1 PVAHLAGSGCLP
13 DGFDHLT
20 EEVVGD
26 RSVNFDF
33 WDECH
38 FVFRTPVDLRITV
51 LPAKTLHFG
60 RRDGLHADG
69 GECLEYIVQFRG
81 SDNCADQFHD
91 PSFTMRPRRLHRNRG
106 PRIRRRDRTPI
117 KCRSTDRTP
126 RDADAAVPDQSLFCA
141 CTPATYQSRPG

>member
-1 PVAHLAGSGCLP
+1 GREGSGSVASSYGTTTLKRGFISFAGSNADRLLKSEYDDLPVAHLAGSGCLP

-69 GECLEYIVQFRG
+69 GECL
-81 SDNCADQFHD
+81 DD

-117 KCRSTDRTP
+117 
-126 RDADAAVPDQSLFCA
+126 
-141 CTPATYQSRPG
+141 